1 MHAEVDRDWIFEP
14 LGLRE
19 RKRNEGKN
27 IQPFLADEEL
37 YKRFYVHATKQLK
50 LMPKT

>member
-1 MHAEVDRDWIFEP
+1 MHSEVDMDLIFEP

-19 RKRNEGKN
+19 RKRKTGEH

-37 YKRFYVHATKQLK
+37 YKRFYVHATKKLK